1 MIQPSDIYAMRGLLV
16 YSLTTFVLGGI
27 IGWFCKS
34 TLTGMLTG
42 LALCVPAS
50 LCIVLGTLIFAPP
63 DQPPPGGH
71 SIQYYVQACVYL
83 VIPYFVFFLPPSFV
97 GRAAHARTLEIAK
110 LPQEAK

>member
-1 MIQPSDIYAMRGLLV
+1 
-16 YSLTTFVLGGI
+16 
-27 IGWFCKS
+27 
-34 TLTGMLTG
+34 MLTG

-50 LCIVLGTLIFAPP
+50 LCIVLETLIFAPP

-97 GRAAHARTLEIAK
+97 GAGCSMLAHWK
-110 LPQEAK
+110 LRSCLKKRSDAS